1 MAESA
6 AFTLVCTHLE
16 SATGLARPAA
26 RGTVRLALKE
36 AGLDAAG
43 VTPDQ
48 MKVVLDKVLPAELAA
63 RGIEEPESHCAA
75 LAAGIEGLAAAPAG
89 ESPDAVFARLGG
101 TA

>member
-1 MAESA
+1 MANSE
-6 AFTLVCTHLE
+6 AFDYVCEQLE
-16 SATGLARPAA
+16 RRTSLDRLQA